1 MKKSSAKLRQIS
13 NIWAMVSAASF
24 AAAFFQGEWFWGFA
38 LGLFAFRMSMK
49 LIDEAESAKEKEDG
63 K

>member
-1 MKKSSAKLRQIS
+1 MKNMSAKLRQIS
-13 NIWAMVSAASF
+13 NIWAMISAASF

-38 LGLFAFRMSMK
+38 LGLFAFRMSLK
-49 LIDEAESAKEKEDG
+49 LIDEAESVKEDE

>member
-1 MKKSSAKLRQIS
+1 
-13 NIWAMVSAASF
+13 MVSAASF